1 MAPEEI
7 LKNVDPSRRD
17 FVRTVIAGT
26 AFAVPLMTTFSMEG
40 LSVNVATAD
49 EGITSLCSNQSVCS
63 NVPDEAPC
71 CAMAICV
78 LGDIAKLIVDTLFLA
93 DDGVTVAAARAQLT
107 DRLAQAL
114 KHVAGGITGGKNC
127 SAPGPYR
134 AASLEVTRYAQQL
147 ADLGLDGALSL
158 RAADI
163 LDDLENLRSGA
174 CNG

>member
-63 NVPDEAPC
+63 NVPGDAPC

-78 LGDIAKLIVDTLFLA
+78 LGDIGKLIVDTLFLA
-93 DDGVTVAAARAQLT
+93 DDGVTVAVARAQLT

-114 KHVAGGITGGKNC
+114 RHVAGGIKSKDC

-134 AASLEVTRYAQQL
+134 AASMEVTRYAQL
-147 ADLGLDGALSL
+147 LVDLGLDGGLAL

-163 LDDLENLRSGA
+163 LDDLEALRSGA
-174 CNG
+174 CNV